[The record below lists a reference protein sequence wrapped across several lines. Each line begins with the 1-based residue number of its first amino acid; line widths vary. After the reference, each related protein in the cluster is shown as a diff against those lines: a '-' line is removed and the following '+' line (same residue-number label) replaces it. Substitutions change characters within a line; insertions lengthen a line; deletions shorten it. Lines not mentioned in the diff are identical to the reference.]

1 MEPHEQSAGGGRQF
15 AALAGSNKMFN
26 QTIALAILA
35 MVASRPL
42 TAQAG
47 SLPRLRPEMLV
58 TTGWLAEHL
67 SDPNLVV
74 LCVNSTPEFYSK
86 GHIPGARQIKL
97 GDIAVTRDGIP
108 NELPP
113 VEELRKVFAAA
124 GVSNSSRVVLYGE
137 RSNLFAARAYFT
149 LDYLGVAGRAALL
162 DGGIEK
168 WTAEH
173 RPLSTETPSTET
185 PKIKPSALTIS
196 LHPPI
201 LVDTATMRDLAKKDP
216 ATLTLIDAR
225 PAKEFTGEQLSEDVA
240 RAGHIPG
247 ASSLFWMDMLVSREN
262 PVLKS
267 EAELRRMYAEAHAA
281 PGRHLVTY
289 CRTGMQ
295 SSFDY
300 FVAKYL
306 GYDPSMYDASF
317 YEWSKKD
324 LPAEISPKQ

>member
-1 MEPHEQSAGGGRQF
+1 MLIRTIV
-15 AALAGSNKMFN
+15 LAV
-26 QTIALAILA
+26 LATL
-35 MVASRPL
+35 ASRPL
-42 TAQAG
+42 TAQPDN
-47 SLPRLRPEMLV
+47 SPKLRPEMLV
-58 TTGWLAEHL
+58 TTAWLAEHL
-67 SDPNLVV
+67 NDPGLIV
-74 LCVNSTPEFYSK
+74 LCINSSPEFYSR

-97 GDIAVTRDGIP
+97 ADIAVTRDGIP

-113 VEELRKVFAAA
+113 VEDLRKVFAAA
-124 GVSNSSRVVLYGE
+124 GVGNKSRVVLYGE

-162 DGGIEK
+162 DGGIDK

-173 RPLSTETPSTET
+173 RPLSTETPQV
-185 PKIKPSALTIS
+185 KPAALTIS
-196 LHPPI
+196 LHPGI
-201 LVDTATMRDLAKKDP
+201 LVDTASLRDLAKKP
-216 ATLTLIDAR
+216 EALALVDAR
-225 PAKEFTGEQLSEDVA
+225 PTKEFTGEQLSEDVTK
-240 RAGHIPG
+240 AGHIPG

-262 PVLKS
+262 PVLKP
-267 EAELRRMYAEAHAA
+267 EAELRRMYAQAHAA
-281 PGRHLVTY
+281 PGRQLVTY

-324 LPAEISPKQ
+324 LPTETSPKQ

>member
-1 MEPHEQSAGGGRQF
+1 
-15 AALAGSNKMFN
+15 MFLRI
-26 QTIALAILA
+26 IALAVLSV
-35 MVASRPL
+35 VAIRPL
-42 TAQAG
+42 AAQPGSTPSAAQAG
-47 SLPRLRPEMLV
+47 AIPKLRPEMLV
-58 TTGWLAEHL
+58 TTAWLAEHL
-67 SDPNLVV
+67 SDRDLVV

-86 GHIPGARQIKL
+86 GHIRGARQIML

-124 GVSNSSRVVLYGE
+124 GVGNQSRVVLYGE
-137 RSNLFAARAYFT
+137 RFNLFAARAYFT
-149 LDYLGVAGRAALL
+149 LDYLGVAGHAALL

-173 RPLSTETPSTET
+173 RPLSTETP
-185 PKIKPSALTIS
+185 KVKPAVLTIA
-196 LHPPI
+196 PRPET
-201 LVDTATMRDLAKKDP
+201 LVDTAALRELAKK
-216 ATLTLIDAR
+216 AGAVTLIDAR
-225 PAKEFTGEQLSEDVA
+225 PTKEFTGEQLSEDVTK
-240 RAGHIPG
+240 AGHIPG
-247 ASSLFWMDMLVSREN
+247 AGSLFWMDMLVSREN

-267 EAELRRMYAEAHAA
+267 EADLRRMYAEAHAA
-281 PGRHLVTY
+281 PEHKLVTY

-317 YEWSKKD
+317 FEWSKKD
-324 LPAEISPKQ
+324 LPAETSPKQ